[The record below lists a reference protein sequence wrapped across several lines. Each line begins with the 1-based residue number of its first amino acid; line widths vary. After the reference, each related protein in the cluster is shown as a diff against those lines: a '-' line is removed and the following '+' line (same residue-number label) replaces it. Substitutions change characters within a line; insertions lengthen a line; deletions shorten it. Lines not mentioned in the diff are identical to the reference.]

1 MLGSLQTAQPLQI
14 VAQHNPA
21 HTETH
26 EVQRLVN
33 GKSTADK
40 INDLGSQH
48 LQPHLPIAGHKGD
61 GVGLEILLCEKGGK
75 VAENRCVIP
84 IAGNQY
90 NWIRSIWLIVGVLGC
105 HSWLKTQ

>member
-1 MLGSLQTAQPLQI
+1 LQI

-33 GKSTADK
+33 GKGSVDK
-40 INDLGSQH
+40 ISDLGSQH
-48 LQPHLPIAGHKGD
+48 FQPHLPIARHKSD
-61 GVGLEILLCEKGGK
+61 GIGPEILLCEKGGE
-75 VAENRCVIP
+75 VAENRRVIP

-90 NWIRSIWLIVGVLGC
+90 HWIRCI
-105 HSWLKTQ
+105 